1 MPASLLG
8 AIGTRRTD
16 AAAAQRRSGAAAQ
29 RRSGDLAVFLWF
41 MRENAA
47 SAA

>member
-16 AAAAQRRSGAAAQ
+16 AAAAQ